1 MACCFLLGSYF
12 CYDNPGPLETQL
24 ESQFGMDS
32 TQFSLLYTVYS
43 IPNMFLP
50 IFGGL
55 FLDKIGIRSGLLLFT
70 TILTFGQFVFMI
82 GGYKAD
88 YNIMLAGRVIFGL
101 GGECMS
107 VA

>member
-1 MACCFLLGSYF
+1 M
-12 CYDNPGPLETQL
+12 
-24 ESQFGMDS
+24 
-32 TQFSLLYTVYS
+32 V
-43 IPNMFLP
+43 LP

-70 TILTFGQFVFMI
+70 SILTIGQFVFMV
-82 GGYKAD
+82 GGYLGN
-88 YNIMLAGRVIFGL
+88 YNIMLTGRVIFGM

>member
-1 MACCFLLGSYF
+1 
-12 CYDNPGPLETQL
+12 
-24 ESQFGMDS
+24 
-32 TQFSLLYTVYS
+32 
-43 IPNMFLP
+43 MFLP

-70 TILTFGQFVFMI
+70 TILTLGQFVFTM
-82 GGYKAD
+82 GGYMAN
-88 YNIMLAGRVIFGL
+88 YNVMLAGRIIFGM